1 MLMLKRWFYG
11 YSRKTRSV
19 MIAVFCLIVV
29 AMISFFVVS
38 WGSNIPTQFKEGR
51 DLASL
56 TAKDI
61 VSLLDETSS
70 NLKEIKS
77 LEQKQDW
84 RGALNIVYSE
94 IEKNKTVSKKAL
106 ELTNQLEKMARAIPE
121 IEPASARETAIVA
134 ISSEVALVTTLNSY
148 INGDLNELLN
158 LLTSRLTG
166 MGGDY
171 LTMNKLISSLNTK
184 KDSINSMNDQFVK
197 LMENFDK
204 IYK

>member
-1 MLMLKRWFYG
+1 MLKQWFYK

-19 MIAVFCLIVV
+19 VIAIFCLIVIAV
-29 AMISFFVVS
+29 ISFFVVS
-38 WGSNIPTQFKEGR
+38 WGSNIPTEFKEGR

-56 TAKDI
+56 AAKDI

-70 NLKEIKS
+70 NLVKIKT

-84 RGALNIVYSE
+84 RGALDIVYSE

-106 ELTNQLEKMARAIPE
+106 DLTNQLERMARAVPE

-148 INGDLNELLN
+148 INGDLNELLS
-158 LLTSRLTG
+158 LLRSRLTG

-171 LTMNKLISSLNTK
+171 ITMNELISSLNKK
-184 KDSINSMNDQFVK
+184 KDSINLMNDQFVK
-197 LMENFDK
+197 LMGDFDK
-204 IYK
+204 NYK